1 MGNLDKLVMAIFG
14 GVIVLSIWSVVVS
27 RKSQTPQVIQ
37 AASSALANVVAAA
50 VNPVSTASTNG
61 NLGSNSFSLPH

>member
-1 MGNLDKLVMAIFG
+1 MGNVDKLVMAIFG
-14 GVIVLSIWSVVVS
+14 GVIILAIWSVVVS

-50 VNPVSTASTNG
+50 VNPVSTTSTNG
-61 NLGSNSFSLPH
+61 NLGNNSFSLPH